1 MGLFGDIVKEVRAAD
16 RVNALIREHDGI
28 LKNVE
33 NNYKQWAAIKEKEF
47 KEQDVKGRV
56 YECMEKAKASG
67 LGLGISGFDFSSFDS
82 LTFEE
87 RHSSYMKSFI
97 NDMISTCY
105 KTICEAFFKSNFSP
119 DKLVLLIEPLTY
131 FDELREEVRP
141 FLRHMDYFKSCGTVK
156 SVLTGEADA
165 KSAMSEIYG
174 LTLDGLHD
182 DIFDFVAKNSDA
194 HDYYVRG
201 QYKEAARILLAADY
215 DESYFEDAKRL
226 LIQTAMMSA
235 MNADDADVK
244 STYEGILDTEA
255 NLLKYSIVFVDK
267 DGTSKYT
274 LLPIDTLV
282 AKAIVYS
289 NTRSLNLL
297 NDEIK
302 EYINVGKT
310 YLPEDQ
316 YEVLR
321 NVFFS
326 LGGFEQELLLLEG
339 MNRANIPMN
348 EMQISRLKF
357 LRNIGKAEKSNDSL
371 GTIVNLSKT
380 DDGILLYE
388 YGSVSWN
395 NDKTSQYFDTF
406 SRENIKAGTI
416 LTVDEWTKNMRLSGG
431 ASWDL
436 ISFLPILEKRINYE
450 FGEGNSV
457 SIVKSRSTVDSEV
470 DECIFIRGDNN
481 SRFPWISFLI
491 NGDLVTRN
499 QLALSIFVLYDC
511 SKDFAEEQNVIDG
524 NNRKKNRFNSIKDKL
539 FPKLNNYINTVQ
551 AIVVEEMEKY
561 LNSTVGTDGIY

>member
-16 RVNALIREHDGI
+16 GVNALIREHDGI

-156 SVLTGEADA
+156 SVLTGEADV

-310 YLPEDQ
+310 FLPEDQ

-357 LRNIGKAEKSNDSL
+357 LRNSGKAEKSNDSL